1 MSRAC
6 HYAEVDN
13 KRSMTCFIL
22 QVRCIPTA
30 LPELTV
36 ADLPLLCAVGHW
48 HPHGAIFLLVRGKK
62 KYQKAQLQLELLK
75 DRGALLNPYVPI
87 PGALSAS
94 YCGAGGADSSRP
106 AGAGGRAM
114 SPSAWRD
121 LPLSEGKKEVS
132 KSSTTT

>member
-1 MSRAC
+1 MAGQC
-6 HYAEVDN
+6 HH
-13 KRSMTCFIL
+13 R
-22 QVRCIPTA
+22 
-30 LPELTV
+30 
-36 ADLPLLCAVGHW
+36 
-48 HPHGAIFLLVRGKK
+48 HGVIFLLVREKK